1 MQDHG
6 IRDWQG
12 CRRWVGQLTQQADQM
27 GQNRG
32 SEEMTEGE
40 SEEMRLV
47 TWKHDTIKYALWE
60 DTRC

>member
-32 SEEMTEGE
+32 SVKEVRGNEVGDME
-40 SEEMRLV
+40 
-47 TWKHDTIKYALWE
+47 A
-60 DTRC
+60 